1 MKDTKNLNYEN
12 AYQSAYQI
20 YKLLPFI
27 SCICSMVAALAWMV
41 IDLLA
46 FSGYQ
51 RYGILRLESPILPIL
66 IWMVVGIVLAVLTFF
81 YTAVAISP
89 TVVRTDA
96 VLKIVGEKEI
106 AVEEEEL
113 PEL

>member
-12 AYQSAYQI
+12 AYRI
-20 YKLLPFI
+20 YKQLPIISFI
-27 SCICSMVAALAWMV
+27 CIMVAALAWTV

-46 FSGYQ
+46 FSKYQ
-51 RYGILRLESPILPIL
+51 YSILYLPSPILPIL
-66 IWMVVGIVLAVLTFF
+66 IWLSAGLLLATITFF
-81 YTAVAISP
+81 FTAVAISP

>member
-12 AYQSAYQI
+12 AYRI
-20 YKLLPFI
+20 YKLLPAI
-27 SCICSMVAALAWMV
+27 SFICSMVAALAWTV

-46 FSGYQ
+46 FSRYQ
-51 RYGILRLESPILPIL
+51 RYGILRLESPVLPIF
-66 IWMVVGIVLAVLTFF
+66 IWLLAGLLLATITFF
-81 YTAVAISP
+81 FTAVAISS
-89 TVVRTDA
+89 TVLRTDA